1 MASVAS
7 IPLLILIMGALM
19 SVLGALQCL
28 CRKGCK
34 PEDKKRFKN
43 KMFLMSAICMYLLYP
58 DVLMNLFA
66 ATSCF
71 RSIASEPK

>member
-1 MASVAS
+1 
-7 IPLLILIMGALM
+7 MGALM

-71 RSIASEPK
+71 RSIASEPKQNVDATQPKD